1 MSNHV
6 ESLYSAVLRM
16 AGHGTIKE
24 RLVAA
29 FEENLDYIEEYD
41 LPEDVRPEFS
51 ELRRM
56 MTRVAPL
63 NGEGPM
69 CASVRKMSI
78 GEADECAGL
87 MVGIYSEMLRL
98 GDPAR
103 PRPSAEADEKS
114 KVPAFLVKSG

>member
-6 ESLYSAVLRM
+6 ERLFSAVLRM

-24 RLVAA
+24 RLVEA

-41 LPEDVRPEFS
+41 LPEDVRPEFT
-51 ELRRM
+51 ELKRM

-63 NGEGPM
+63 NGEGPI
-69 CASVRKMSI
+69 CATVRKMST
-78 GEADECAGL
+78 GEADECAEL
-87 MVGIYSEMLRL
+87 MVGIYTEMMRL
-98 GDPAR
+98 GDHTQS
-103 PRPSAEADEKS
+103 RPSAEADENA